1 MSKSVWYRKKQ
12 DLLYLLDKRDGEEYL
27 TDREQE
33 RFENYLD
40 KTTLITYH
48 THDDENLTPEYIK
61 MCEIKMKRY
70 EIEGWRTDEYYKSE
84 SKKTG

>member
-1 MSKSVWYRKKQ
+1 VWYRKKQ

-70 EIEGWRTDEYYKSE
+70 EIEGWRTDEYYKSK